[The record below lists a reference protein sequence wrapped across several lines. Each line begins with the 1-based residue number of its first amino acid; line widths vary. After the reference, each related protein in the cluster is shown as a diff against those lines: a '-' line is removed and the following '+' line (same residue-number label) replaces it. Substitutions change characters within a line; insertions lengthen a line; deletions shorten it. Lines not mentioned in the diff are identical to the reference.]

1 MSGWLTRGSVA
12 GTRSA
17 PEGSRF
23 ISGAR
28 GSGDTA
34 AMDVRLARVQDAEVL
49 AGLRYDFRA
58 GMNEAVEGREE
69 FVARCAGWMRE
80 RLGAGSAW
88 RCWVVEDAEGLAG
101 QLWLGLIDKV
111 PNPAPELEAHGYVT
125 NVYVDPRL
133 RGKGA
138 GEELM
143 RVALEYCREN
153 RVDSVIL
160 WPTERSRTLYARH
173 GFEAPGDMME
183 LVMDAGREL
192 H

>member
-1 MSGWLTRGSVA
+1 M
-12 GTRSA
+12 
-17 PEGSRF
+17 E
-23 ISGAR
+23 
-28 GSGDTA
+28 
-34 AMDVRLARVQDAEVL
+34 VRLARVDDAEVL

-88 RCWVVEDAEGLAG
+88 RCWVAEDAEGVAG
-101 QLWLGLIDKV
+101 QLWLALIDKV
-111 PNPAPELEAHGYVT
+111 PNPAPELEVHGYVT
-125 NVYVDPRL
+125 NVYVDPRV
-133 RGKGA
+133 RGQGA

-183 LVMDAGREL
+183 LVMDSGREL